1 MAEDTQPR
9 IALND
14 GNTMPQMGFGVWQIA
29 ANETAAMV
37 RGALMAG
44 YRSFDAAAI
53 YGNEEGVGAGIEDRT
68 DVFITTKVWNT
79 DQGFDETLRA
89 FEASA
94 KRMRRETVDLYLI
107 HWPSP
112 HRNRFVETWKA
123 LIRLKETGQAKSIG
137 VSNFTAE
144 HLERIIGETGIVPA
158 VNQIELHPQF
168 QQTALRAFHAAH
180 SIQTEAWSPLGRGKL
195 TGNPVIAGLAAKH
208 GKTPAQIILRWHL
221 DSGSIV
227 IPRSV
232 NAVHRRENF
241 AALSFR
247 LEATDLARIA
257 ALDRPDGRTGP
268 DPVTAE
274 F

>member
-53 YGNEEGVGAGIEDRT
+53 YGNEEGVGAGLEDRT
-68 DVFITTKVWNT
+68 DVFVTTKVWNT

-89 FEASA
+89 FEASS
-94 KRMRRETVDLYLI
+94 KRLRRETVDLYLI

-112 HRNRFVETWKA
+112 HRNRFVDTWKA

-137 VSNFTAE
+137 VSNFTAG

-158 VNQIELHPQF
+158 VNQIELHPRF

-180 SIQTEAWSPLGRGKL
+180 GIQTEAWSPLGRGKL
-195 TGNPVIAGLAAKH
+195 VGNPVIAGLAAKH

-232 NAVHRRENF
+232 NSLHRRENF

-247 LEATDLARIA
+247 LETADLARIA
-257 ALDRPDGRTGP
+257 ALDLPDGRTGP